1 MVCLFIYFF
10 VQGFFLCIAYV
21 FISVHIK
28 LRSFKSNHSI
38 IFLENGI
45 LPVVSN
51 NIDACNNILTCTYL
65 LQPTFGLEEAT
76 SWVKDLGYGW
86 AQVKLFHTLGGTL
99 QNPTITMEANI
110 AQWWCTITTR
120 TGPTQIVLTEIASF
134 AKRLRKC

>member
-1 MVCLFIYFF
+1 MFGV
-10 VQGFFLCIAYV
+10 FFLYTVFLMHCVYI

-65 LQPTFGLEEAT
+65 LQPTFGLGEAT